1 MQAKTAVDYLI
12 NFVMQ
17 ISHGVYLTAPFVKT
31 DLILIFPGRLKR
43 MLLPALASEGLR
55 VSKTHF
61 SGAQKTIMQKKTQAQ
76 QQFSFFSN
84 EYISVH
90 SLSGEVALKSGFA
103 CNYMMS
109 LKYALRRHS

>member
-55 VSKTHF
+55 VSKLIF
-61 SGAQKTIMQKKTQAQ
+61 QAPGIQLCKENKKTQAKQ
-76 QQFSFFSN
+76 RLSLFSF
-84 EYISVH
+84 EYIIVH
-90 SLSGEVALKSGFA
+90 SAFFLLLSFQAKW
-103 CNYMMS
+103 
-109 LKYALRRHS
+109 H